1 MSRGSIALFSNSDL
15 RLLWFNAPGA
25 GIAMVL
31 SPLFDAV
38 QHKTLDLTAGSAFYP
53 DGPGSEGDHP

>member
-1 MSRGSIALFSNSDL
+1 MSRGSIALFSNSDP

-31 SPLFDAV
+31 SPLFEAA
-38 QHKTLDLTAGSAFYP
+38 QHKTLDLTVGSAFYH
-53 DGPGSEGDHP
+53 DGPRSEGDRP